1 MLLAPGAEGII
12 DGGRRKDGS
21 YAKGSSKEL
30 VAFAGDG
37 VKDGGIE
44 SSHGDSDGETDGGG
58 WGGGFYFHP
67 LKREHYESF
76 WREDMFSPG
85 IRPSPPAC
93 GPGDRRRDQSRG
105 FFFFKKT
112 SLFSNASNRDRSEVK
127 RASNPSK
134 KGKDEQ
140 NERKVFVGFGAW
152 TRKEAKSGSEAEGTT
167 NAGT

>member
-1 MLLAPGAEGII
+1 MVELKAAMGIAM
-12 DGGRRKDGS
+12 GRQT
-21 YAKGSSKEL
+21 E
-30 VAFAGDG
+30 
-37 VKDGGIE
+37 
-44 SSHGDSDGETDGGG
+44 GGG
-58 WGGGFYFHP
+58 GGGFYFHP

-152 TRKEAKSGSEAEGTT
+152 TRKEAKSESEAEGTT